1 MHASPDDPLTADY
14 ADFAD
19 GFIRHIRVIRGN
31 NFLVRLVW
39 LRLRRAGPSVS
50 KIGNVAFR
58 LLRSFVGGASHL
70 VPLHRKKIFRPPP
83 PAPTTIYVRPGY
95 NRVLAE
101 QFEALK
107 LKRVDLVKDKVEAHS
122 QGDLRE
128 NFGFKAA
135 KEAIRAVD
143 RKMTALDRFVA
154 RNTFIEVDPATW
166 LTKPTPTLQLG
177 HVTVIEKQDVATNRS
192 HRFTFLVTTYGETA
206 SDPES
211 GIECLPH
218 NSPLATAVLGLA
230 ADAHTKVTLPAGEA
244 ILTVRSIRNPT
255 RSELERLLTAIKP
268 PAIEEEGE

>member
-1 MHASPDDPLTADY
+1 MPI
-14 ADFAD
+14 FRKR
-19 GFIRHIRVIRGN
+19 I
-31 NFLVRLVW
+31 
-39 LRLRRAGPSVS
+39 
-50 KIGNVAFR
+50 FR
-58 LLRSFVGGASHL
+58 LAA
-70 VPLHRKKIFRPPP
+70 PP
-83 PAPTTIYVRPGY
+83 PTTIYVRPGY

-101 QFEALK
+101 EFQALK
-107 LKRVDLVKDKVEAHS
+107 IKRVGLVQDKVEAHS

-166 LTKPTPTLQLG
+166 LTKPTATLQLG
-177 HVTVIEKQDVATNRS
+177 HVTTLEKQDVATNRI
-192 HRFTFLVTTYGETA
+192 HRFTFLVTTHGETA

-230 ADAHTKVTLPAGEA
+230 ANAQTKVTLPAGEA
-244 ILTVRSIRNPT
+244 ILTVLSIRNPT
-255 RSELERLLTAIKP
+255 QAELDRLLTAIKP
-268 PAIEEEGE
+268 PEIEEDEE